1 MSKWADYLISAVRF
15 NGAGTHI
22 VKVKAYVDNGDTV
35 GSGFEME
42 RTDVVKYID
51 DDKTFATIYQGTEG
65 KWKFGASVRTVTIDG
80 TRYIKTR
87 ADGTK
92 ADNLDNLPMF

>member
-15 NGAGTHI
+15 NDADTHI
-22 VKVKAYVDNGDTV
+22 IKVKAHVDNGDTV
-35 GSGFEME
+35 GVGFEMA
-42 RTDVVKYID
+42 RSDVVAYID
-51 DDKTFATIYQGTEG
+51 AGKTFSTIYSADG
-65 KWKFGASVRTVTIDG
+65 KWNLGASVKTVTIDG

-92 ADNLDNLPMF
+92 ADNLDNLPRF

>member
-15 NGAGTHI
+15 NDAGTHI
-22 VKVKAYVDNGDTV
+22 VKVKAHIDNGDTV
-35 GSGFEME
+35 GVGFEMA
-42 RTDVVKYID
+42 RSDVVTYID
-51 DDKTFATIYQGTEG
+51 AGKTFSTIYKDADA
-65 KWKFGASVRTVTIDG
+65 KWKLGAGVKTVTIDG

-92 ADNLDNLPMF
+92 ADNLDNLPTF